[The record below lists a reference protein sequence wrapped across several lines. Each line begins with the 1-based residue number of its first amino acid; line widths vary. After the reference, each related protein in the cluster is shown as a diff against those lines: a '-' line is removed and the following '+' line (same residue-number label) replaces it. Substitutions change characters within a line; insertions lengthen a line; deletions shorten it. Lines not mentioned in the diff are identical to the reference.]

1 MILLA
6 VLVAL
11 TGLAVGSFLGSCVH
25 RIPRGLSVVR
35 PRSFCPHCRVE
46 LGARD
51 LIPLVSPVAN
61 KWRCR
66 MCGKMIPLAYTI
78 VEVLTAAV
86 FLCVVFTSHW
96 DWTMAGKL
104 ALATTL
110 IPIIWIDWEFFV
122 IPNRVLALGA
132 AGVLLAK
139 LLATVDGAV
148 EAVLP
153 SLVALVAMF
162 CVGQVASLVLRRPS
176 LGMGDVKL
184 SGFIALGLGLTGFLV
199 SLWLGAIA
207 ALVYS
212 TIRARGGLLS
222 KKSSTELEGIG
233 GSLVPAAGRQL
244 GVSGKAGEAIPFGS
258 FLCGASLLTMVLE
271 DATRSLLE
279 RWLISIT

>member
-11 TGLAVGSFLGSCVH
+11 TGLAVGSFLGVCVY

-35 PRSFCPHCRVE
+35 PRSFCPHCRVK
-46 LGARD
+46 LSMRD

-61 KWRCR
+61 GWGCR
-66 MCGKMIPLAYTI
+66 KCGERIPVTYTV

-86 FLCVVFTSHW
+86 FLCVVFTSPW
-96 DWTMAGKL
+96 DWTLAGKL
-104 ALATTL
+104 ALAATL

-122 IPNRVLALGA
+122 IPNRILALGA

-139 LLATVDGAV
+139 FFATADGAG
-148 EAVLP
+148 EAVLT
-153 SLVALVAMF
+153 SLLAMLGMY
-162 CVGQVASLVLRRPS
+162 CVGQLGNAVFRKPS

-199 SLWLGAIA
+199 SLWIGAIA
-207 ALVYS
+207 ALVYA

-222 KKSSTELEGIG
+222 KKSSTEPERVGV
-233 GSLVPAAGRQL
+233 SLVPAVGCRL

-258 FLCGASLLTMVLE
+258 FLSGASLPTMILE